1 MSEPLFESETMER
14 AATISGDGLYRYGL
28 HRWWGRG
35 DRLVFVKAERDAALA
50 AVDRV
55 RRLHG
60 QYSSIGLAP
69 GEWCPGCG
77 HPEPCPTIRALGGGD
92 TGEGGP

>member
-1 MSEPLFESETMER
+1 MSEDDLSPSGQ
-14 AATISGDGLYRYGL
+14 AAV
-28 HRWWGRG
+28 
-35 DRLVFVKAERDAALA
+35 RLALGSVQANKHIRELEA

-60 QYSSIGLAP
+60 QFSALGLAP

-77 HPEPCPTIRALGGGD
+77 HPEPCPTIRALNGQ
-92 TGEGGP
+92 EPA